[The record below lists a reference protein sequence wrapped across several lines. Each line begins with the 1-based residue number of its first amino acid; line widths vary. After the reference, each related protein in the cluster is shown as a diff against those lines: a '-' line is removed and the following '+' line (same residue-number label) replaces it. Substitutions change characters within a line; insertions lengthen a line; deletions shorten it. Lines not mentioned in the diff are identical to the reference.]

1 MSRLAFAFRSF
12 LATASG
18 RRVPSAGRG
27 PAHPASGGKMV
38 DMVKS
43 CGSTLRLRQEMQW
56 EYRFLYVLAFLYFLA
71 VATVTRVLPHAWR
84 PHLPGVEPRQSVFGE
99 ARAVAGTLVPFAFT
113 R

>member
-1 MSRLAFAFRSF
+1 
-12 LATASG
+12 
-18 RRVPSAGRG
+18 
-27 PAHPASGGKMV
+27 MV

-43 CGSTLRLRQEMQW
+43 CGSTLRLRQEMRW
-56 EYRFLYVLAFLYFLA
+56 EYRFLYVLAFVYFLA
-71 VATVTRVLPHAWR
+71 VTASTRVLPHAWR

>member
-1 MSRLAFAFRSF
+1 MGAAVPILFVVAAARR
-12 LATASG
+12 
-18 RRVPSAGRG
+18 RRVPSPG
-27 PAHPASGGKMV
+27 PRPARPASGGEMV

-43 CGSTLRLRQEMQW
+43 CGSTLRLRQEMRW

-71 VATVTRVLPHAWR
+71 VTASTRVLPHAWR

>member
-1 MSRLAFAFRSF
+1 
-12 LATASG
+12 
-18 RRVPSAGRG
+18 
-27 PAHPASGGKMV
+27 MV
-38 DMVKS
+38 DMVKN
-43 CGSTLRLRQEMQW
+43 CGSTLRLRQEMRW

-71 VATVTRVLPHAWR
+71 VTTVTRVLPRAWR